1 MGLPVSSERSVAL
14 IQVSHKY
21 RGCPSTA
28 LAGISKPST
37 VLALYGS
44 FIKNNCLK
52 GEKLLGFSA
61 LDTLPASPP
70 PKKNQFMG
78 LFR

>member
-1 MGLPVSSERSVAL
+1 MDLPVSSERSVAL

-28 LAGISKPST
+28 LAGISKLST
-37 VLALYGS
+37 VLALHGS

-70 PKKNQFMG
+70 QKKKSVHGVF
-78 LFR
+78 

>member
-1 MGLPVSSERSVAL
+1 MDLPVSSERSVAL

-28 LAGISKPST
+28 LAGISKPSA

-61 LDTLPASPP
+61 LDMLPPL
-70 PKKNQFMG
+70 PKKKKKSVHGVF
-78 LFR
+78 